1 MFSSFLGRDRHFG
14 HFGSYENGNY
24 SVVLFNDGTKIRML
38 NDGETEMKPSHV
50 ECIDL
55 KITDY
60 CDMGCPMCY
69 ECSSKIGKHAKF
81 SAIRSLVDSLDDFTE
96 IAVGGGNPL
105 SYPNLDDLLQMC
117 SNRNILLNM
126 TVNARHFMQPK
137 NLKNIRGSLYY
148 GEINGLGISLP
159 SDYSAEQTKELC
171 RELNGRSDYRNAV
184 IHVINGLV
192 TLEQLRLLEKYK
204 MKVLILGYKDKGR
217 GVQLKKHKASDIERN
232 QEMLRNELE
241 RLISMAKI
249 VSFDNLA
256 IEQLNIKDFCDKQGI
271 EFNRLYMGDD
281 GEFTMYVNLVDETF
295 AISSTMKDKY
305 KIRDYTNSFDVQ
317 VMFDKVRKE
326 KQGRERKN
334 G

>member
-1 MFSSFLGRDRHFG
+1 MFSTFLSRDSYFG

-24 SVVLFNDGTKIRML
+24 SVVVFNDGTKIRLL
-38 NDGETEMKPSHV
+38 NDGETTMKPSRV
-50 ECIDL
+50 ESIDL

-81 SAIRSLVDSLDDFTE
+81 SSVRSLIDNLDDFTE
-96 IAVGGGNPL
+96 IALGGGNPL
-105 SYPNLDDLLQMC
+105 SYPNLDELLQAC
-117 SNRNILLNM
+117 SSKTILLNM

-137 NLKNIRGSLYY
+137 NLKNVRRSLYY

-217 GVQLKKHKASDIERN
+217 GRQLKRHKASDIEKN
-232 QEMLRNELE
+232 QETLKNELE

-256 IEQLNIKDFCDKQGI
+256 IEQLDIRDFCDKQGI
-271 EFNRLYMGDD
+271 DFNRLYMGDD

-295 AISSTMKDKY
+295 AISSTVKDKY

-317 VMFDKVRKE
+317 VMFNKVREE
-326 KQGRERKN
+326 K
-334 G
+334 

>member
-1 MFSSFLGRDRHFG
+1 MQPSS
-14 HFGSYENGNY
+14 
-24 SVVLFNDGTKIRML
+24 
-38 NDGETEMKPSHV
+38 V

-60 CDMGCPMCY
+60 CDMGCSMCY
-69 ECSSKIGKHAKF
+69 ECSSKSGRHANF
-81 SAIRSLVDSLDDFTE
+81 STVRSLIDSLDDYTE

-105 SYPNLDDLLQMC
+105 SYPNLDELFQLC
-117 SNRNILLNM
+117 SNRHVLLNM
-126 TVNARHFMQPK
+126 TVNARHFMQSK
-137 NLKNIRGSLYY
+137 NLKNIRGNLYY

-159 SDYSAEQTKELC
+159 SDYSVEQTKELC
-171 RELNGRSDYRNAV
+171 RELNGRSEYENV
-184 IHVINGLV
+184 VVHVINGLV
-192 TLEQLRLLEKYK
+192 TLEQIRLLEKYK

-217 GVQLKKHKASDIERN
+217 GEQLKRNKASDIERN
-232 QEMLRNELE
+232 QETLRNELE

-256 IEQLNIKDFCDKQGI
+256 IEQLSIKDFCKEHEI

-295 AISSTMKDKY
+295 AISSTVKDKY
-305 KIRDYTNSFDVQ
+305 KIRDYTNSFDAH

-326 KQGRERKN
+326 TTKRV
-334 G
+334 